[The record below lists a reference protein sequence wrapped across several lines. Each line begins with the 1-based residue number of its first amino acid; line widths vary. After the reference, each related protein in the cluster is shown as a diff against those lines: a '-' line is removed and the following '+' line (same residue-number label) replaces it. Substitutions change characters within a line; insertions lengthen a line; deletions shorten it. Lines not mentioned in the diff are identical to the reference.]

1 MSRTPRS
8 DAPRSANVLP
18 FRRQRGWHGPSAR
31 SRRASPRSQ
40 TGGRRGGWLS
50 PIMVM
55 LPLAAFTAVF
65 AWDGGPPGAAMPF
78 AGAGQSAGGQ
88 AVGTDRER
96 ARFGPCAGPVRIDCV
111 VDGDTFWY
119 GGEKI
124 RIADINTPEVSRPD
138 CPAEAALGARATRR
152 LTALLNA
159 GPFTL
164 EPTDRAT
171 DRYGRSLR
179 VVTRGGESLGETL
192 VDEGL
197 AERWRGYRGE
207 WC

>member
-1 MSRTPRS
+1 MPRS
-8 DAPRSANVLP
+8 RRPASVLP
-18 FRRQRGWHGPSAR
+18 FHGRKGWHG
-31 SRRASPRSQ
+31 RATPPRKAK
-40 TGGRRGGWLS
+40 RGGWLT
-50 PIMVM
+50 PIMVV

-65 AWDGGPPGAAMPF
+65 AWDGPPPGAALPL
-78 AGAGQSAGGQ
+78 ASGAASG
-88 AVGTDRER
+88 DRER
-96 ARFGPCAGPVRIDCV
+96 ASFGTCLSPVRINCV

-124 RIADINTPEVSRPD
+124 RIADINTPEVGNPQ
-138 CPAEAALGARATRR
+138 CAAEAALGAKATER

-164 EPTDRAT
+164 ERTDRDA
-171 DRYGRSLR
+171 DKYGRALR
-179 VVTRGGESLGETL
+179 IVTRDGESLGETL

-197 AERWRGYRGE
+197 AERWQGYRGG

>member
-1 MSRTPRS
+1 MPRAPRS
-8 DAPRSANVLP
+8 DSPRFDNVVPL
-18 FRRQRGWHGPSAR
+18 RRSRGWHGASAR
-31 SRRASPRSQ
+31 SRRAGPRGAVSRA
-40 TGGRRGGWLS
+40 GARRGGWLS

-65 AWDGGPPGAAMPF
+65 AWDGGPPGAAMPL
-78 AGAGQSAGGQ
+78 ARAGQTD
-88 AVGTDRER
+88 GTDRER

-197 AERWRGYRGE
+197 AERWRGYRGG